1 MAESDVKDAA
11 MRLLGAIYDLSGG
24 KLYEPVPVVVPEDPS
39 RGAARKAGVDPDS
52 TEDEV
57 ALRYLVDQGY
67 VRAGGDPAADPAA
80 GGGRDYEL
88 TVAGLDKAREIR
100 GLGGPEGPERSGMSD
115 SMQKQLVTVLGIV
128 GSQILARPLTKFI
141 GEQIPERRGLKDD
154 LTEAVLKGIARI
166 VALTLASVIVRQLA
180 LRRR

>member
-1 MAESDVKDAA
+1 LAESEVRDAA

-39 RGAARKAGVDPDS
+39 KGAARKAGVDPDS

-67 VRAGGDPAADPAA
+67 VRAVGDPAT
-80 GGGRDYEL
+80 GGGQDYEL
-88 TVAGLDKAREIR
+88 TVAGLDQARQMR
-100 GLGGPEGPERSGMSD
+100 GLGEPEAPERTGLSD
-115 SMQKQLVTVLGIV
+115 GTQKMLVTALGIV
-128 GSQILARPLTKFI
+128 GSQILARPLTRFI
-141 GEQIPERRGLKDD
+141 GEQIPERRGFKDD
-154 LTEAVLKGIARI
+154 LLEAVLKGVARI
-166 VALTLASVIVRQLA
+166 AALTLASVIVRQIA